1 MSIADNVNLLSMG
14 HGSVFVTH
22 RRQSLIDFKF
32 IREYLCSLFNIISH
46 NRHNSIALDIINRA
60 NFQLPAA
67 LNHSEH
73 RRFIG
78 GTAPARTVMNF
89 TAKVRLVN
97 FHFAV
102 KLSEVFTQHGTN
114 LLAHSPS
121 GLIRNASCALNLLGR
136 NPAACLRHEINHI
149 EPNGEGSWGLVEDR
163 TSGGRELPA
172 TVITAINL
180 TLGNAVK
187 LLIASAILTLDY
199 FGEPLVTKIIKTSIV
214 VRKHLLKVLESEFGH
229 RAFLVA
235 HLYPYLLILRMYLR
249 KVVTDN
255 PILSQVFR
263 VVKGYSPKSKLY
275 EIKELSSPR
284 KFASPIYF
292 IDQPPI
298 DLCHQFWLDVMHGQR
313 D

>member
-1 MSIADNVNLLSMG
+1 MSITDNVNLLSMW

-22 RRQSLIDFKF
+22 RRQSLIDVEFV
-32 IREYLCSLFNIISH
+32 REYLCSLFNVISH
-46 NRHNSIALDIINRA
+46 NRHNGIALDILNRA

-78 GTAPARTVMNF
+78 GTTPARTVMNF
-89 TAKVRLVN
+89 TAKIRLVN

-102 KLSEVFTQHGTN
+102 KLCEVLTQHRTN

-121 GLIRNASCALNLLGR
+121 GLISNTRFALNLLGR

-149 EPNGEGSWGLVEDR
+149 EPNGEGRRGLVEDR

-172 TVITAINL
+172 TVITAIYL
-180 TLGNAVK
+180 ALGNAVK
-187 LLIASAILTLDY
+187 LLIASAILTLDN
-199 FGEPLVTKIIKTSIV
+199 FGEPLVTKIIQTGVII
-214 VRKHLLKVLESEFGH
+214 REHGLKVLEGEFGH
-229 RAFLVA
+229 WAFLV
-235 HLYPYLLILRMYLR
+235 HGLHPCFLSLRMYLQ

-263 VVKGYSPKSKLY
+263 VVKGY
-275 EIKELSSPR
+275 
-284 KFASPIYF
+284 
-292 IDQPPI
+292 
-298 DLCHQFWLDVMHGQR
+298 
-313 D
+313 